1 MPDGQEYKSGLYK
14 NLLSAYGKDNL
25 PDEQT
30 FYKKLDTDSTYRD
43 GVYKNLENAYGK
55 DNLPDY
61 ATFETKIGVKKKE
74 PTATTSSMP
83 VVTSGEDLNKLAV
96 GGGQNQTSTL
106 KLPSQLNAETKK
118 TNQQPKVD
126 IEKEARHAKVA
137 SSDANT
143 LLNDYDNQIS
153 QIRGT
158 NVAEAKNWKDA
169 KYIPIN
175 KNEPRLAN
183 FDQQRQQNEG
193 LFLQSREGKTG
204 KIIKGIVNGE
214 ANVDDINYLKDAS
227 PKVLLDTENPD
238 NVGVPCETF
247 NVAVILPER

>member
-83 VVTSGEDLNKLAV
+83 VVTSGEDLNKLAL

-106 KLPSQLNAETKK
+106 KLPSQLNLGNKK
-118 TNQQPKVD
+118 KITTPIKRLNVYQATDFLDND
-126 IEKEARHAKVA
+126 I
-137 SSDANT
+137 ANT
-143 LLNDYDNQIS
+143 QAFT
-153 QIRGT
+153 IRGM
-158 NVAEAKNWKDA
+158 E
-169 KYIPIN
+169 
-175 KNEPRLAN
+175 EM
-183 FDQQRQQNEG
+183 QRQQQPIG
-193 LFLQSREGKTG
+193 LGNMPKQGLMNPQFQQKADAEKRQILIEPEQ
-204 KIIKGIVNGE
+204 
-214 ANVDDINYLKDAS
+214 LKKYSQARQKEIDRKS
-227 PKVLLDTENPD
+227 V
-238 NVGVPCETF
+238 V
-247 NVAVILPER
+247 